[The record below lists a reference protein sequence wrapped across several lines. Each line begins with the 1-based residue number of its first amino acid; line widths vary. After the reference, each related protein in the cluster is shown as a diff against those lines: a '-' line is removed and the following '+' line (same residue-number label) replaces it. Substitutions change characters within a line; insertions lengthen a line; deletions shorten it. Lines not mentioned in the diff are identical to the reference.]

1 MVTEE
6 GGVGGQ
12 SLTGGVGIGGGLA
25 CSGAKGVFS
34 AHVITGYPQVQSQQ
48 WPLSTSQIPVQQ
60 MHLFDVHDYPDYVSS
75 GGGFGPVSGLWP
87 SHWAAREG
95 EGDWCPVG
103 VEEGPGYRLASLSPL
118 QATDHGYGISY
129 IFMGEN
135 MITFHISSK
144 KSSTKTVR

>member
-1 MVTEE
+1 MGSGRWGMVTEE

-12 SLTGGVGIGGGLA
+12 PLTGGVGIGGGLA

-87 SHWAAREG
+87 SHWAARERRG
-95 EGDWCPVG
+95 GLVPCRCG
-103 VEEGPGYRLASLSPL
+103 GGAGL
-118 QATDHGYGISY
+118 QACFTLPTPGH
-129 IFMGEN
+129 
-135 MITFHISSK
+135 
-144 KSSTKTVR
+144 